1 MARLWELCLPGDEH
15 GGKTSLFRSPE
26 SSLPGPPVN
35 DSRKEEID
43 TSLSEAD
50 WSQEM
55 FAFTAPPFC
64 IKEA

>member
-1 MARLWELCLPGDEH
+1 M
-15 GGKTSLFRSPE
+15 
-26 SSLPGPPVN
+26 N